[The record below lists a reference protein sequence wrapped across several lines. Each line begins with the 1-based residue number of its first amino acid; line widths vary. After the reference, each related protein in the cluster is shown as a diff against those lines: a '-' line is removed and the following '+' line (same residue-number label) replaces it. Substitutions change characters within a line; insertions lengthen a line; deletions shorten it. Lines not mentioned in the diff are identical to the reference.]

1 MRAKNRKL
9 ISICLVLEPN
19 IHEILCIV
27 LFFRVCVVCVR
38 FGNDFLNSE
47 LILVVNNHVPVIA
60 PSDLLQKLETVDIFL
75 RLSKQDLP
83 KYSQGKGTNYDEGYI
98 QIKD

>member
-1 MRAKNRKL
+1 MRAQNRKL
-9 ISICLVLEPN
+9 ISICLVLETN
-19 IHEILCIV
+19 IHEILSV
-27 LFFRVCVVCVR
+27 VFLFRICVVFIR
-38 FGNDFLNSE
+38 LGNDFLNRE